1 MKWLKG
7 LYPQMSSEHVSVGQF
22 SDGSSAVYFNFRVW
36 CFAFVF
42 SYLMGLGQKPVKRIR
57 HQKFLINVRNKLLFL
72 DLTST
77 KLSQGDILFKIFLLI
92 SICVSGVCRRHLVG
106 LTMAQLLPLTSP
118 PSETLKLLWYSCVN
132 IPVYNLVANKYREK
146 MSFSTWKD
154 IWCHTVSWEL
164 LLLLGGKYQHKCL
177 IWFSVFQHFLSEQRE
192 HWKSCWALSGKAEST
207 TLS

>member
-1 MKWLKG
+1 
-7 LYPQMSSEHVSVGQF
+7 
-22 SDGSSAVYFNFRVW
+22 
-36 CFAFVF
+36 
-42 SYLMGLGQKPVKRIR
+42 MGLGQKPVKRIR

-118 PSETLKLLWYSCVN
+118 PSETLKLLWHSCVN

-146 MSFSTWKD
+146 MFFSTWKD

-177 IWFSVFQHFLSEQRE
+177 VWFSVFQHFLSESRE